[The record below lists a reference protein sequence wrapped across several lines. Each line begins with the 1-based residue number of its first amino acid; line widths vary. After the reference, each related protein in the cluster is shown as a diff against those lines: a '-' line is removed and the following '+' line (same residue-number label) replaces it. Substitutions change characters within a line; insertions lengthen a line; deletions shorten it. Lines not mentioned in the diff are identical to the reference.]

1 MHGDIRTLLAGP
13 RVPDKEF
20 IRSGPTFA
28 QVYAMAAG
36 LRKALAGY
44 EGEGVCLATTN
55 RAVMAAALLAALA
68 GGPIL
73 LLPYALSLPAIAR
86 MQRLTGFTTA
96 IADDA
101 TDLPDGTTI
110 IRPPPLPSPAL
121 PASAPRPGTEL
132 LQIFTGGSTNAPQLW
147 KKSWENM
154 FGEGLLLARSFAVT
168 EQDCIVATAPP
179 YHIYGLLFSVILP
192 LVSSASVVADTPSFP
207 GEIAEAVQAHQ
218 ATILASIPPHYRALR
233 GKKLASAGLR
243 LAFSSAGMLDEEDN
257 RAFSQVNGVGI
268 VEVYGSTETGGVA
281 SRNRF
286 RGESAFT
293 PFPVVSWGIKDHR
306 LCVRSPWLSP
316 GLPLADDGFFTT
328 GDRVEAAGTGNGF
341 TLKGRTDGV
350 AKVGGKRVDLEE
362 VHAVLKKAP
371 GVSECVVTALPEAGS
386 RGERIVALVQG
397 TDVDIEQIRERLA
410 ASLEAYALPRA
421 IKIIN
426 RIPVKENGK
435 YDRDAIMKF
444 FDA

>member
-1 MHGDIRTLLAGP
+1 
-13 RVPDKEF
+13 
-20 IRSGPTFA
+20 
-28 QVYAMAAG
+28 MAAG

-73 LLPYALSLPAIAR
+73 LLPYALSLPALAR
-86 MQRLTGFTTA
+86 LKDLTGFTTA
-96 IADDA
+96 IAEG
-101 TDLPDGTTI
+101 TRGLPDGTTV
-110 IRPPPLPSPAL
+110 IRPQPLSAPEL
-121 PASAPRPGTEL
+121 PAGAPRPGKEL
-132 LQIFTGGSTNAPQLW
+132 LRIFTGGSTNAPQLW
-147 KKSWENM
+147 RKSWENM
-154 FGEGLLLARSFAVT
+154 FGEGFLLARSFAVT
-168 EQDCIVATAPP
+168 EKDCIVATAPP

-192 LVSSASVVADTPSFP
+192 LVSSATVVADTPSFP
-207 GEIAEAVQAHQ
+207 GEIAEAVQTHQ
-218 ATILASIPPHYRALR
+218 ATILAGIPPHYRALR
-233 GKKLASAGLR
+233 GKKLTAAGLR

-257 RAFSQVNGVGI
+257 RAFFQLHEVGI
-268 VEVYGSTETGGVA
+268 VEVYGSTETGGIA

-286 RGESAFT
+286 QGESAFT
-293 PFPVVSWGIKDHR
+293 PFPVVAWGIKDHR

-328 GDRVEAAGTGNGF
+328 GDRVEAATTATAF
-341 TLKGRTDGV
+341 TLQGRTDGV

-362 VHAVLKKAP
+362 VHAVLKKTP
-371 GVSECVVTALPEAGS
+371 GVSDCVVTALPEAGS

-397 TDVDIEQIRERLA
+397 TDVNIERIRERLA
-410 ASLEAYALPRA
+410 ASLETYALPRA
-421 IKIIN
+421 IKTVN

-435 YDRDAIMKF
+435 YDREAIMKL